1 MLEQF
6 KHPYKYKIQF
16 SSDTQIGYVN
26 VITFGTKA
34 DAINLFYKHCRLKN
48 PNVIDCKF
56 IGVVLDYEGGGG
68 EIGTLT
74 FQVNGETVGTFDG
87 EDKLIDITVP
97 TKMSQLVNDASY
109 ITRDDISE
117 ELVEEIK
124 QEIEQELGGEIE
136 TKSNKVQVISEHST
150 EEEYPSAKAVYEYIE
165 SCVMT
170 EEDVQRIIEG
180 NS

>member
-1 MLEQF
+1 
-6 KHPYKYKIQF
+6 
-16 SSDTQIGYVN
+16 
-26 VITFGTKA
+26 
-34 DAINLFYKHCRLKN
+34 
-48 PNVIDCKF
+48 
-56 IGVVLDYEGGGG
+56 
-68 EIGTLT
+68 
-74 FQVNGETVGTFDG
+74 
-87 EDKLIDITVP
+87 
-97 TKMSQLVNDASY
+97 LVNDASY